1 MRSIELD
8 RLPPVL
14 NVQLLRFVFDRKL
27 GRKKK
32 LLTFI
37 EFGETLDMSKYLN
50 QKPGTSSSARPRFR
64 GFTCSQ
70 VLLLTGTTIYNLT
83 AVLIHRGPSAFSG
96 HYIAHIKTMPS
107 AQWFRFNDELIE
119 KLSDKKQLGVEDQ
132 DEGLP
137 ITSPL

>member
-1 MRSIELD
+1 MLYLFLSLSTISRIY
-8 RLPPVL
+8 
-14 NVQLLRFVFDRKL
+14 
-27 GRKKK
+27 
-32 LLTFI
+32 LLT
-37 EFGETLDMSKYLN
+37 Y
-50 QKPGTSSSARPRFR
+50 
-64 GFTCSQ
+64 

-132 DEGLP
+132 DEGWPIRLLLP
-137 ITSPL
+137 HVLIDF